1 MSEERR
7 KRQLDRDGGASDG
20 NTKKMVT
27 YGVVVILL
35 AAAFIA
41 GRYYKNHK
49 YDNFAKCLATKQSK
63 MYGLYW
69 CPHCIEQKEMF
80 GEAFH
85 YVPYQECAIKGSSE
99 EVPVCKM
106 AGLHG
111 QADRRA
117 HPRAP
122 VPFHC
127 LESGKGT
134 VSSRRRRAVPEPHPI
149 TRRRRRGAPPNSPSS
164 SPRGTRRAPAA

>member
-7 KRQLDRDGGASDG
+7 KRQLERDGGASDG
-20 NTKKMVT
+20 NMKKLVT
-27 YGVVVILL
+27 YGVVAILL

-49 YDNFAKCLATKQSK
+49 YDAFAKCLATKQAK

-85 YVPYQECAIKGSSE
+85 YVPYQECAIKGSQE
-99 EVPVCKM
+99 EAPVCKI
-106 AGLHG
+106 AGVKLFPAWQFG
-111 QADRRA
+111 DEPPKEGVLSMEALSDRTGCSL
-117 HPRAP
+117 P
-122 VPFHC
+122 
-127 LESGKGT
+127 
-134 VSSRRRRAVPEPHPI
+134 
-149 TRRRRRGAPPNSPSS
+149 
-164 SPRGTRRAPAA
+164 